1 LRRVRRA
8 RRIANVVITLLKVEM
23 IVGDIQ
29 KGIKRGSRKELG
41 AVALLNTSG
50 ADGGRATGGWECKV
64 GKAGKTGMEGADG
77 RLCKV
82 STVGTCRVVL

>member
-1 LRRVRRA
+1 
-8 RRIANVVITLLKVEM
+8 M

-50 ADGGRATGGWECKV
+50 ADGGRVTGGYEECGSV
-64 GKAGKTGMEGADG
+64 
-77 RLCKV
+77 R
-82 STVGTCRVVL
+82 